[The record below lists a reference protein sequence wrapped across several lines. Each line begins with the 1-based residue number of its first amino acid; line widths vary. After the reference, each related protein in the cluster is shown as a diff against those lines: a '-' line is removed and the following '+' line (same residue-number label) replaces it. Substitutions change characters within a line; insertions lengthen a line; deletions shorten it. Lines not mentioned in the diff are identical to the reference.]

1 MICGNFVIVDVDA
14 QNGLEI
20 AFQSFGNMP
29 QTLSWFTAPL
39 FVTAAC
45 LRFGRCLY
53 FNSERT
59 ERTLDIQI
67 AVFFVEIK
75 YCVVQNIH
83 CHSYATDCVLCIHL
97 QELPK
102 TTPVS
107 IKLPSDLFG
116 DMMMVLE
123 FLNIFGNLFDIKD
136 EFPSGL
142 TFGNV
147 FTIDILFIQSDHD
160 IDVILL

>member
-1 MICGNFVIVDVDA
+1 
-14 QNGLEI
+14 
-20 AFQSFGNMP
+20 MP
-29 QTLSWFTAPL
+29 KMALKLHFRALGT
-39 FVTAAC
+39 C
-45 LRFGRCLY
+45 LRPFPGLRPHCLSQLLTLRLGRCLY

-83 CHSYATDCVLCIHL
+83 CHSYATECVSCIHL
-97 QELPK
+97 QDLPK

-147 FTIDILFIQSDHD
+147 FTIDILCIQSDHG
-160 IDVILL
+160 IDVIIMI

>member
-1 MICGNFVIVDVDA
+1 MF
-14 QNGLEI
+14 
-20 AFQSFGNMP
+20 
-29 QTLSWFTAPL
+29 
-39 FVTAAC
+39 
-45 LRFGRCLY
+45 
-53 FNSERT
+53 
-59 ERTLDIQI
+59 
-67 AVFFVEIK
+67 
-75 YCVVQNIH
+75 VQNIH
-83 CHSYATDCVLCIHL
+83 CHSYATECVSCIHL

-147 FTIDILFIQSDHD
+147 FKIDILCIRSDHD
-160 IDVILL
+160 IDVIIMI

>member
-1 MICGNFVIVDVDA
+1 MLKA
-14 QNGLEI
+14 T
-20 AFQSFGNMP
+20 
-29 QTLSWFTAPL
+29 TLSHQTY
-39 FVTAAC
+39 FVV
-45 LRFGRCLY
+45 
-53 FNSERT
+53 N
-59 ERTLDIQI
+59 
-67 AVFFVEIK
+67 
-75 YCVVQNIH
+75 CVVQNIH
-83 CHSYATDCVLCIHL
+83 CHSYVTECVLYIHL

-107 IKLPSDLFG
+107 IKLPADLFG

-147 FTIDILFIQSDHD
+147 FTIDILCNQSDHD
-160 IDVILL
+160 IDVVIMI

>member
-1 MICGNFVIVDVDA
+1 MPVL
-14 QNGLEI
+14 Q
-20 AFQSFGNMP
+20 FQ
-29 QTLSWFTAPL
+29 L
-39 FVTAAC
+39 
-45 LRFGRCLY
+45 
-53 FNSERT
+53 
-59 ERTLDIQI
+59 RTLDIQI
-67 AVFFVEIK
+67 TVFLVEIN
-75 YCVVQNIH
+75 YVSPFSQFIVESHIPITSHLFVVNCVVQKIH
-83 CHSYATDCVLCIHL
+83 CHSYAAECVLCIHL

-147 FTIDILFIQSDHD
+147 FTIDILCNQSDHD
-160 IDVILL
+160 IDVVIMI

>member
-1 MICGNFVIVDVDA
+1 
-14 QNGLEI
+14 
-20 AFQSFGNMP
+20 MP
-29 QTLSWFTAPL
+29 VLQFR
-39 FVTAAC
+39 
-45 LRFGRCLY
+45 LRTF
-53 FNSERT
+53 
-59 ERTLDIQI
+59 DIQI
-67 AVFFVEIK
+67 AIFFVEIK
-75 YCVVQNIH
+75 YIKKFPFSQLIVESHNSIMSDLFVVNCVVQN
-83 CHSYATDCVLCIHL
+83 IHL

-147 FTIDILFIQSDHD
+147 FMIDILWIQIDHD
-160 IDVILL
+160 MDVIIMI

>member
-1 MICGNFVIVDVDA
+1 
-14 QNGLEI
+14 
-20 AFQSFGNMP
+20 MP
-29 QTLSWFTAPL
+29 VLQFRL
-39 FVTAAC
+39 
-45 LRFGRCLY
+45 
-53 FNSERT
+53 
-59 ERTLDIQI
+59 RTLDIQI

-75 YCVVQNIH
+75 HIKKLIPFSQLIVESHNSITSHLFVVNCVAQNIQ
-83 CHSYATDCVLCIHL
+83 CRSYATECVLCIHL

-147 FTIDILFIQSDHD
+147 FTIDILCIQSDHD
-160 IDVILL
+160 IDVIIMI

>member
-1 MICGNFVIVDVDA
+1 MVNCVI
-14 QNGLEI
+14 QNSHCRSYG
-20 AFQSFGNMP
+20 
-29 QTLSWFTAPL
+29 
-39 FVTAAC
+39 
-45 LRFGRCLY
+45 
-53 FNSERT
+53 T
-59 ERTLDIQI
+59 E
-67 AVFFVEIK
+67 
-75 YCVVQNIH
+75 
-83 CHSYATDCVLCIHL
+83 CVLCVNL

-102 TTPVS
+102 TTPVI

-147 FTIDILFIQSDHD
+147 FTIDILCIQSDHD
-160 IDVILL
+160 IAVIIMI